1 MEYLDVIIVCSP
13 DRYFPQLVM
22 DHLLIQD
29 IPIRLFFSNVKG
41 DGAASARN
49 FAKEMWQNVNKKSR
63 YVLMSDNDIILPRGS
78 LQALIRFLDQ
88 HPDFGAISLHRRE
101 AEQLP
106 ETEAAEPSHVNA
118 GPVLFRTEVYNQIT
132 YHNNDGC
139 ECQGMS
145 NDVRKL
151 GYRIGY
157 LGSWK
162 YDHIDQTRRNDLD
175 GPPADQ
181 IPPSPPTNQMNPSV
195 SPEMAPPRAIEEPG
209 IEHSPSNHPEEN
221 ISGAELS
228 PDGNSVEFTG
238 PDPDNLYRS
247 DNPITQFPHIESD
260 QQSDMEVNIP
270 TNRDH
275 LPDPIVE
282 HPDEIV
288 DQVTEEMPVGEQ
300 GIEAHPY
307 EDPEAASIEEP
318 TPEVDQPSLGTDNQ
332 MVHQILE
339 TISYQLSEL
348 ISESK
353 AIRTLLEQRP
363 N

>member
-1 MEYLDVIIVCSP
+1 MEYLDIIIVCSP

-49 FAKEMWQNVNKKSR
+49 FAKEMWQNNPNRSH
-63 YVLMSDNDIILPRGS
+63 YILMSDNDIVLPRGS
-78 LQALIRFLDQ
+78 LQAMIRFLDQ
-88 HPDFGAISLHRRE
+88 HPDFGAISLHRHE

-106 ETEAAEPSHVNA
+106 ETEASEPSHVNA
-118 GPVLFRTEVYNQIT
+118 GPVLFRTEVYDQMT

-162 YDHIDQTRRNDLD
+162 YDHIDRTKRNDL
-175 GPPADQ
+175 GGQPHEQIPPPADHQ
-181 IPPSPPTNQMNPSV
+181 
-195 SPEMAPPRAIEEPG
+195 MAPPPVDPNIPQEIPPPGEEMIDSIPVEEP
-209 IEHSPSNHPEEN
+209 PP
-221 ISGAELS
+221 
-228 PDGNSVEFTG
+228 PDQNT
-238 PDPDNLYRS
+238 
-247 DNPITQFPHIESD
+247 
-260 QQSDMEVNIP
+260 MEVNIP
-270 TNRDH
+270 SNREH
-275 LPDPIVE
+275 LPEPMIE
-282 HPDEIV
+282 HPDAIA
-288 DQVTEEMPVGEQ
+288 DQAVEEMPADSP

-307 EDPEAASIEEP
+307 EDPGTPPIEESVEEP
-318 TPEVDQPSLGTDNQ
+318 VPEVDQPPLGEDSQ
-332 MVHQILE
+332 IVHQILE

-363 N
+363 Q

>member
-1 MEYLDVIIVCSP
+1 MDYLDIIIACSP

-49 FAKEMWQNVNKKSR
+49 FAKEMWKNTPGRSR

-78 LQALIRFLDQ
+78 LPAMIRFLDQ
-88 HPDFGAISLHRRE
+88 HPDFGAISLHRHE

-106 ETEAAEPSHVNA
+106 ETEASEPSHVNA
-118 GPVLFRTEVYNQIT
+118 GPVLFRTEVYDQMT

-162 YDHIDQTRRNDLD
+162 YDHIDRTKRNDLG

-181 IPPSPPTNQMNPSV
+181 IPPPPPSQEDPNVPPQM
-195 SPEMAPPRAIEEPG
+195 PPPVTIEETHPADSDM
-209 IEHSPSNHPEEN
+209 EPVMEPPPSDHP
-221 ISGAELS
+221 
-228 PDGNSVEFTG
+228 
-238 PDPDNLYRS
+238 
-247 DNPITQFPHIESD
+247 Q
-260 QQSDMEVNIP
+260 DMEVNIP

-282 HPDEIV
+282 HSDEIA
-288 DQVTEEMPVGEQ
+288 DQVVEELPAGEH

-307 EDPEAASIEEP
+307 EEPGAPPIEESA
-318 TPEVDQPSLGTDNQ
+318 PEVDPDHSPLGPDNQ

-363 N
+363 S